1 MGSGLYN
8 LKSVMDT
15 LAPALLGMPP
25 GGGPWV
31 KRTFPAGEPVVE
43 VTGGR
48 ATGKT
53 ALLDALYDGY
63 HAWVPTARVD
73 LAEAPYSADDQGD
86 RARLDTAHASPVTNL
101 LFTVSHQLGYE
112 RDGNKRTL
120 TFPRLAPALLV
131 ITAWRPEARE
141 RHEGEV
147 APADLVAA
155 EEELGRI
162 LAQRDPD
169 PQARKVVVGRWL
181 NALGG
186 VVAGLLPGVPGLQ
199 EVLSAATDTL
209 LARSDDGRDGSSWW
223 RAHLDRIDGDAVQRL
238 FALVRKFRRGGADR
252 AEVEADL
259 IAALLADINGAYGA
273 WARRTQ
279 HPSLILL
286 DNVDEALR
294 ARFLDPFVARY
305 ARDSREWRKRGRV
318 MLPVVFAT
326 SLGDGAEPKAL
337 TTDAPPWT
345 KPERC
350 PPGVWLLRLGIPKVG
365 DAEIRSMLD
374 EAGADAGTGADAAY
388 PPSLPTVIARL
399 SGGRTGD
406 ALLLAGAAAARL
418 REPGPFV
425 LDELLSLP
433 APGSAEPVGARLLA
447 RLLPDPDVREEV
459 LRLAPALD
467 GAAAARLLRADR
479 AALPGLSPELRVRR
493 LRDATLERPH
503 WDHRPWPPER
513 PGQPP
518 LITDRALRALLLQ
531 ALRTGADE
539 ARWTRLH
546 ALSAA
551 RYNDGDIRTDDS
563 DRHDRRYLHHALAQ
577 GRIDTLVVRALH
589 YRYLHRTP
597 AEWLGDLNLIAAAP
611 PGWAGFA
618 PEDPPAREALPAC
631 ASCGPGADRRVHA
644 AIRLLLATVWRL
656 SAPTAPVP
664 PSHRDADLVHLRTA
678 LEALCSDYGNSPRR
692 ERAYNAYVDAIADGG
707 WIDALVS
714 GVQAPDLPVK
724 GSSR

>member
-8 LKSVMDT
+8 LGRVMDT

-25 GGGPWV
+25 GGGPWG

-43 VTGGR
+43 VVGGR

-73 LAEAPYSADDQGD
+73 LGEAPYSAGDPGD
-86 RARLDTAHASPVTNL
+86 RARLDTASASPVTNL

-112 RDGNKRTL
+112 RDGSRHTL

-131 ITAWRPEARE
+131 ISAWRPESRGRDAPHRDD
-141 RHEGEV
+141 V

-155 EEELGRI
+155 EEELGDI

-223 RAHLDRIDGDAVQRL
+223 RSHLDRIDGDAVQRL
-238 FALVRKFRRGGADR
+238 FALVRKFRRGGAAR

-259 IAALLADINGAYGA
+259 IAALLADINGAYGP
-273 WARRTQ
+273 WKRRTQ
-279 HPSLILL
+279 HPPLILL

-294 ARFLDPFVARY
+294 ERFLGPFVDRY
-305 ARDSREWRKRGRV
+305 ARDSGEWRGRGRI

-326 SLGDGAEPKAL
+326 SLGDGSAQPSL
-337 TTDAPPWT
+337 TTDVPPWT

-350 PPGVWLLRLGIPKVG
+350 PPHVWLLRLGIPKVD
-365 DAEIRSMLD
+365 DAEIRSMLGD
-374 EAGADAGTGADAAY
+374 DAAY
-388 PPSLPTVIARL
+388 PPSLPDVIARL

-406 ALLLAGAAAARL
+406 ALLLAGAATARL
-418 REPGPFV
+418 DEPGPFA
-425 LDELLSLP
+425 LDRLLSL
-433 APGSAEPVGARLLA
+433 AVPGSAEPVGARLLE
-447 RLLPDPDVREEV
+447 RLLPEGDVREEV
-459 LRLAPALD
+459 LRIAPALD
-467 GAAAARLLRADR
+467 AEAAARLLRADR
-479 AALPGLSPELRVRR
+479 AALPGISPELRVRR

-503 WDHRPWPPER
+503 WDHRPWPTRHPER
-513 PGQPP
+513 TP
-518 LITDRALRALLLQ
+518 LITDRALRALLLHR
-531 ALRTGADE
+531 LRTGADE
-539 ARWTRLH
+539 ARWTGLH

-551 RYNDGDIRTDDS
+551 CYNDGDVRSDDS

-577 GRIDTLVVRALH
+577 GRIDTLVARAMH
-589 YRYLHRTP
+589 YRYLHRAP

-611 PGWAGFA
+611 PARTGFA
-618 PEDPPAREALPAC
+618 PGEPPDDAPGC
-631 ASCGPGADRRVHA
+631 ASCESDADQRVHA

-656 SAPTAPVP
+656 SAPLSAVP
-664 PSHRDADLVHLRTA
+664 PSYRDADLVHVRTA

>member
-8 LKSVMDT
+8 LDRVMDT

-25 GGGPWV
+25 GGGPWE
-31 KRTFPAGEPVVE
+31 KRRFPAGEPVVE
-43 VTGGR
+43 VVGGR
-48 ATGKT
+48 ATGRT

-63 HAWVPTARVD
+63 HAAVPTARVD
-73 LAEAPYSADDQGD
+73 LADAPYSADDQGD

-112 RDGNKRTL
+112 RDGTRHTL
-120 TFPRLAPALLV
+120 TFPRLSPALLV
-131 ITAWRPEARE
+131 ISAWRPEARD
-141 RHEGEV
+141 RDEV
-147 APADLVAA
+147 QPPDLVAA
-155 EEELGRI
+155 EEELGEL
-162 LAQRDPD
+162 LAQRNPD
-169 PQARKVVVGRWL
+169 AQARKVVVGRWL

-209 LARSDDGRDGSSWW
+209 LARGDDGRHGSSWW
-223 RAHLDRIDGDAVQRL
+223 HSHLDRIDGDTTQRL

-259 IAALLADINGAYGA
+259 IAALLADIDGAYGL
-273 WARRTQ
+273 WKRRTQ

-294 ARFLDPFVARY
+294 ERFLDPFVARY
-305 ARDSREWRKRGRV
+305 ARDSREWRGRGRI

-326 SLGDGAEPKAL
+326 SLGDGSAARAL

-350 PPGVWLLRLGIPKVG
+350 PPEAWLLRLGIPRVG
-365 DAEIRSMLD
+365 DAEIRTML
-374 EAGADAGTGADAAY
+374 GDAVTY
-388 PPSLPTVIARL
+388 PPSLPAVIARL

-406 ALLLAGAAAARL
+406 ALALAGAATARL
-418 REPGPFV
+418 RESGPFA
-425 LDELLSLP
+425 LDQLLSLP
-433 APGSAEPVGARLLA
+433 WPGTDEPVGARLVA
-447 RLLPDPDVREEV
+447 RLLPDGGVREEG
-459 LRLAPALD
+459 LRIAPALD
-467 GAAAARLLRADR
+467 AEAAARLLRADR
-479 AALPGLSPELRVRR
+479 AALPGLSPDLRVRR

-503 WDHRPWPPER
+503 WDHRPWPVPH
-513 PGQPP
+513 PGKPP
-518 LITDRALRALLLQ
+518 LITDRALRALLLHSV
-531 ALRTGADE
+531 RTGADE
-539 ARWTRLH
+539 ASWTSLH
-546 ALSAA
+546 AVAAA
-551 RYNDGDIRTDDS
+551 RYNDGDVRARDS
-563 DRHDRRYLHHALAQ
+563 DRHDPRYLHHALAQ

-589 YRYLHRTP
+589 HRYLHRAP
-597 AEWLGDLNLIAAAP
+597 AEWLSDLNLIAAAP
-611 PGWAGFA
+611 PAWAGFA
-618 PEDPPAREALPAC
+618 PEDPPTDGVPDC
-631 ASCGPGADRRVHA
+631 ASCASGGDQRVHA
-644 AIRLLLATVWRL
+644 AIRRLLALVWRL
-656 SAPTAPVP
+656 SGPLSAVP
-664 PSHRDADLVHLRTA
+664 SGHRDTDLVQVRTA
-678 LEALCSDYGNSPRR
+678 LEALCTEYGNSPRR

>member
-8 LKSVMDT
+8 LSRVMDT

-25 GGGPWV
+25 GGGPWE
-31 KRTFPAGEPVVE
+31 KRRFPAGEPVVE
-43 VTGGR
+43 VVGGR
-48 ATGKT
+48 ASGKT

-63 HAWVPTARVD
+63 HAAVPTARVD
-73 LAEAPYSADDQGD
+73 LGEGPYSADDQGD
-86 RARLDTAHASPVTNL
+86 RARLDTANASPVTNL

-112 RDGNKRTL
+112 RDGNSRTL
-120 TFPRLAPALLV
+120 TFPRLFPALLV
-131 ITAWRPEARE
+131 ITAWRPDDHDRA
-141 RHEGEV
+141 EV

-155 EEELGRI
+155 EEELGDI
-162 LAQRDPD
+162 LAQRNPD
-169 PQARKVVVGRWL
+169 PQARKVVIGRWL

-209 LARSDDGRDGSSWW
+209 LARGDDGRDGSSWW
-223 RAHLDRIDGDAVQRL
+223 RSHLDRIDGDAVQRL

-259 IAALLADINGAYGA
+259 IAALLADINGAYGP

-286 DNVDEALR
+286 DDVDEALR
-294 ARFLDPFVARY
+294 ERFLDPFVARY
-305 ARDSREWRKRGRV
+305 ARETREWRGRGRV
-318 MLPVVFAT
+318 MLPAVFVT
-326 SLGDGAEPKAL
+326 SLGDGSAPGAL

-350 PPGVWLLRLGIPKVG
+350 PPHAWLLRLGIPRVG
-365 DAEIRSMLD
+365 EAEIRTML
-374 EAGADAGTGADAAY
+374 GDAAY
-388 PPSLPTVIARL
+388 PPSLPTVIDRL

-406 ALLLAGAAAARL
+406 ALALAGAAVARL
-418 REPGPFV
+418 RGPEPFA
-425 LDELLSLP
+425 LDQLLSL
-433 APGSAEPVGARLLA
+433 AVPGAAEPVGARLLA
-447 RLLPDPDVREEV
+447 RLLPDRDVRAEG
-459 LRLAPALD
+459 LRIAPALD
-467 GAAAARLLRADR
+467 AEAAARLLRADR

-503 WDHRPWPPER
+503 WYHRPWPPG
-513 PGQPP
+513 PAGQPP
-518 LITDRALRALLLQ
+518 LITDRALRALLLHC
-531 ALRTGADE
+531 LRAGADE
-539 ARWTRLH
+539 ASWTRLH

-551 RYNDGDIRTDDS
+551 RYNDGDVRSHDS
-563 DRHDRRYLHHALAQ
+563 DRHDPRYLHHALAQ

-611 PGWAGFA
+611 QAWAGFA
-618 PEDPPAREALPAC
+618 TEDPPEEATDDLPPC
-631 ASCGPGADRRVHA
+631 ASCEPGTDRRVHA
-644 AIRLLLATVWRL
+644 AIRRLLATVWRL
-656 SAPTAPVP
+656 SAPLSAVP
-664 PSHRDADLVHLRTA
+664 PSYRDADLVHVGTA

-692 ERAYNAYVDAIADGG
+692 ERAYNAYVDAIAAGG

>member
-8 LKSVMDT
+8 LSRVMDT

-25 GGGPWV
+25 GGGPW
-31 KRTFPAGEPVVE
+31 KDRAFPAGEPVVE
-43 VTGGR
+43 VVGGR

-73 LAEAPYSADDQGD
+73 LGEAPYSAGDQED
-86 RARLDTAHASPVTNL
+86 RARLDTANASPVTNL

-112 RDGNKRTL
+112 RDGNNRTL

-131 ITAWRPEARE
+131 ITAWRPEAQDRDD
-141 RHEGEV
+141 RDEV

-155 EEELGRI
+155 EEELGEI
-162 LAQRDPD
+162 LAQRNPD
-169 PQARKVVVGRWL
+169 PQARKVVIGRWL

-209 LARSDDGRDGSSWW
+209 LARGDDGRDGSSWW
-223 RAHLDRIDGDAVQRL
+223 RTQLDRIDGDAVQRL

-252 AEVEADL
+252 AEVEAHL

-294 ARFLDPFVARY
+294 ERFLHPFVARY
-305 ARDSREWRKRGRV
+305 ARDSREWRGRGRV

-326 SLGDGAEPKAL
+326 SLGDGSAPQAL

-350 PPGVWLLRLGIPKVG
+350 PPEVWLLRLGIPKVG
-365 DAEIRSMLD
+365 DADIRLML
-374 EAGADAGTGADAAY
+374 GDAAY
-388 PPSLPTVIARL
+388 PPSLPAVIARL

-406 ALLLAGAAAARL
+406 ALALAGAAAARL
-418 REPGPFV
+418 RESGPFA
-425 LDELLSLP
+425 LDQLLSLP
-433 APGSAEPVGARLLA
+433 APGSSVPVGTRLLS
-447 RLLPDPDVREEV
+447 RLLPDGGVREEA

-467 GAAAARLLRADR
+467 AEAAARLLQADP
-479 AALPGLSPELRVRR
+479 LPGLSPELRVRR
-493 LRDATLERPH
+493 LRDATLERPY
-503 WDHRPWPPER
+503 WDHRPWPQAPSGR
-513 PGQPP
+513 TP
-518 LITDRALRALLLQ
+518 LITDRALRALLLHCS
-531 ALRTGADE
+531 RTGAGE
-539 ARWTRLH
+539 ARWSGLH

-551 RYNDGDIRTDDS
+551 RYNDGDVRSDDS
-563 DRHDRRYLHHALAQ
+563 ARHDPRYLHHALAQ
-577 GRIDTLVVRALH
+577 GRIDTLVVRAMH
-589 YRYLHRTP
+589 YRYLHHAP
-597 AEWLGDLNLIAAAP
+597 AEWLSDLNLIAAAP
-611 PGWAGFA
+611 QAWSGFA
-618 PEDPPAREALPAC
+618 PEHPPEDESLPAC
-631 ASCGPGADRRVHA
+631 ASCEAGADERVHA
-644 AIRLLLATVWRL
+644 AIRRLLTTVWRL
-656 SAPTAPVP
+656 SAPLSAVP
-664 PSHRDADLVHLRTA
+664 SSYRDADLVHVGTA
-678 LEALCSDYGNSPRR
+678 LEALCSDYGDRPRR
-692 ERAYNAYVDAIADGG
+692 ERAYNAYVDAVAAGG

>member
-8 LKSVMDT
+8 LSRVMDT

-31 KRTFPAGEPVVE
+31 NRRFPAGEPVVE
-43 VTGGR
+43 VVGGR

-73 LAEAPYSADDQGD
+73 LGEAPYSADDQGD
-86 RARLDTAHASPVTNL
+86 RARLDTANASPVTNL

-112 RDGNKRTL
+112 RDGNKRVL
-120 TFPRLAPALLV
+120 TFPRLSPALLV
-131 ITAWRPEARE
+131 ISAWRPEAQDRDG
-141 RHEGEV
+141 RDGDDV

-155 EEELGRI
+155 EEELGEI
-162 LAQRDPD
+162 LGQRNPD
-169 PQARKVVVGRWL
+169 PQARKVVIGRWL

-209 LARSDDGRDGSSWW
+209 LARGDDGRDGSSWW
-223 RAHLDRIDGDAVQRL
+223 RTHLDRIDGDAVQRL

-279 HPSLILL
+279 HPPLILL
-286 DNVDEALR
+286 DDVDEALR
-294 ARFLDPFVARY
+294 ERFLHPFVERY
-305 ARDSREWRKRGRV
+305 ARETREWRGRGRV

-326 SLGDGAEPKAL
+326 SLGDGSAPTSL

-345 KPERC
+345 MPERC
-350 PPGVWLLRLGIPKVG
+350 PPHAWLLRLGIPRIG
-365 DAEIRSMLD
+365 EAEIRSML
-374 EAGADAGTGADAAY
+374 GDAAY

-406 ALLLAGAAAARL
+406 ALALAGAATARL
-418 REPGPFV
+418 REPGPFA
-425 LDELLSLP
+425 LDQLLSLP

-447 RLLPDPDVREEV
+447 RLLPDGGVREEV

-467 GAAAARLLRADR
+467 AEAAARLLRADR

-493 LRDATLERPH
+493 LRDTTLERPY
-503 WDHRPWPPER
+503 WDHRPWPSARSGPA
-513 PGQPP
+513 P
-518 LITDRALRALLLQ
+518 LITDRALRALLLHC
-531 ALRTGADE
+531 LRAGADE
-539 ARWTRLH
+539 ASWTRLH
-546 ALSAA
+546 ALPAA
-551 RYNDGDIRTDDS
+551 RYNDGDVRARDS
-563 DRHDRRYLHHALAQ
+563 DRHDPRYLHHALAQ
-577 GRIDTLVVRALH
+577 GRIDTLVVRAMH
-589 YRYLHRTP
+589 HRYLHRTP

-611 PGWAGFA
+611 RAWAGFA
-618 PEDPPAREALPAC
+618 PEDPLDDDVPVC
-631 ASCGPGADRRVHA
+631 ASCESGDAAQRVHA

-656 SAPTAPVP
+656 SAPLSAVP
-664 PSHRDADLVHLRTA
+664 SGHGDADLVHVRTA
-678 LEALCSDYGNSPRR
+678 LEALCSDYGGSPRR
-692 ERAYNAYVDAIADGG
+692 ERAYNAYVDAVADGG
-707 WIDALVS
+707 WIAALVS

>member
-8 LKSVMDT
+8 LSRVMDT

-31 KRTFPAGEPVVE
+31 NRTFPAGEPVVE
-43 VTGGR
+43 VVGGR

-73 LAEAPYSADDQGD
+73 LGEAPYSAGDDED
-86 RARLDTAHASPVTNL
+86 RAGLDTANASPVTNL
-101 LFTVSHQLGYE
+101 LFTVSHHLGYE

-120 TFPRLAPALLV
+120 TFPRLSPALLV
-131 ITAWRPEARE
+131 ISAWRPEAQRRE
-141 RHEGEV
+141 APHGADRGRDEV
-147 APADLVAA
+147 GPADLVEA
-155 EEELGRI
+155 EEELREL
-162 LAQRDPD
+162 LAQRNPD

-209 LARSDDGRDGSSWW
+209 LARGDDGRDGSSWW
-223 RAHLDRIDGDAVQRL
+223 RSHLDRIDGDAVQRL

-259 IAALLADINGAYGA
+259 IAALLADINGGYGA

-286 DNVDEALR
+286 DNVDQALR
-294 ARFLDPFVARY
+294 ERFLDPFVARY
-305 ARDSREWRKRGRV
+305 ARDSREWRGRGRV

-337 TTDAPPWT
+337 TTDAPAWT
-345 KPERC
+345 KPERR
-350 PPGVWLLRLGIPKVG
+350 PPGAWLLRLGIPKVG
-365 DAEIRSMLD
+365 EAEIRTML
-374 EAGADAGTGADAAY
+374 GDAAY
-388 PPSLPTVIARL
+388 PPSLPAVIARL

-406 ALLLAGAAAARL
+406 ALALAGAATARL
-418 REPGPFV
+418 REPEPFA
-425 LDELLSLP
+425 LDQLLSLP
-433 APGSAEPVGARLLA
+433 APGSAAPVGRRLLA
-447 RLLPDPDVREEV
+447 RLLPDEDVREEA

-467 GAAAARLLRADR
+467 GEAAVRLLRADQ
-479 AALPGLSPELRVRR
+479 AALPGLSPEQRVRQ
-493 LRDATLERPH
+493 LRDSTLERPH
-503 WDHRPWPPER
+503 WDHRPWPPAR
-513 PGQPP
+513 SSKTP
-518 LITDRALRALLLQ
+518 LITDRALRALLLHE
-531 ALRTGADE
+531 LRTRPDK
-539 ARWTRLH
+539 ARWTSLH
-546 ALSAA
+546 TSSAA
-551 RYNDGDIRTDDS
+551 RYNDGDVRSDDS
-563 DRHDRRYLHHALAQ
+563 DRHDPRYLHHALAK
-577 GRIDTLVVRALH
+577 GRIDTLVARALH

-597 AEWLGDLNLIAAAP
+597 AEWLSDLNLIAAAP
-611 PGWAGFA
+611 RAWAGFA
-618 PEDPPAREALPAC
+618 PEDPPAGEALPAC
-631 ASCGPGADRRVHA
+631 ASCGPVADARVHP
-644 AIRLLLATVWRL
+644 AIRRLLATVWRL
-656 SAPTAPVP
+656 SAPLSAVP
-664 PSHRDADLVHLRTA
+664 PSYRDADLVHVRTA
-678 LEALCSDYGNSPRR
+678 LETLCADYSDSPRR
-692 ERAYNAYVDAIADGG
+692 ERAYNAYVDAIAAGG

-724 GSSR
+724 GR